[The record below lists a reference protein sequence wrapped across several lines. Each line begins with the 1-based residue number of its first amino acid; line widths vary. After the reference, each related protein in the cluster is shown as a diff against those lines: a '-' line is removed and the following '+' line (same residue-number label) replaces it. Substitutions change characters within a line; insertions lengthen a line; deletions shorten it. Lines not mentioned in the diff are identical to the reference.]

1 MGLTFRIGT
10 ERMMPPFE
18 SLPIFLKIV
27 LLIFSALVLTLG
39 TSLFWRMLR
48 SVFGRDK
55 EK

>member
-1 MGLTFRIGT
+1 
-10 ERMMPPFE
+10 MPPFE

-39 TSLFWRMLR
+39 ASLFWRMLKTAI
-48 SVFGRDK
+48 GLDK